1 MCVLYVYTSK
11 MSPGLGIRAEP
22 LAVTLNL
29 LLPDRTSPA
38 EENSG
43 GIILVCKPG
52 IVVNLDNYSLL
63 FFYHCWEG
71 SSINQQ
77 VGIDNHQQTQ
87 FQHFSSCLGFL
98 VGVVARDLLGLCVC
112 GLVVFVSLG
121 GLVGCSFWQVLPLVQ
136 SILVKSYPAPFC
148 VWSVVECGTT

>member
-1 MCVLYVYTSK
+1 MRVLYVYTSK

-43 GIILVCKPG
+43 GIILVRKPG

-77 VGIDNHQQTQ
+77 VGIDNHQLTQ
-87 FQHFSSCLGFL
+87 FQHFSSCLGVL
-98 VGVVARDLLGLCVC
+98 VGVVARDLLALCVVWWYLC
-112 GLVVFVSLG
+112 FF

-136 SILVKSYPAPFC
+136 SILVKSYPAAFC